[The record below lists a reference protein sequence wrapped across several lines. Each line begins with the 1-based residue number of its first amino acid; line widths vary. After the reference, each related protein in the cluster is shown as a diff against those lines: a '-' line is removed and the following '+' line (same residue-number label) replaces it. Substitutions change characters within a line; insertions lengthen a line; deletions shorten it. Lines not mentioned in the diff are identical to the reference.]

1 MSLAAP
7 ALAPEEPPPING
19 RSPFTLVES
28 LIVAALVLLGL
39 AVAIV
44 RPLLPIFESPATPAW
59 VHPIERPALLWGG
72 MGFLLLAVRTAL
84 WLWYRPFESAAEETA
99 PWLTVIIPAYNEG
112 AMVEKS
118 IESVAAADYPHDR
131 LEVIVIDDGSRDDTW
146 TYIERAAARHP
157 NLVSARRFEHN
168 RGKRA
173 ALAEGFRHARGSVV
187 VTIDSDSV
195 IDPETLLAMAGPF
208 RDPRVGAVAG
218 RVDVYNRR
226 TGWLPPMLQVRY
238 TLSFDFLRAVQ
249 STFRTVYCC
258 PGALAAYRTSGVRR
272 VLDRWLSQRF
282 LGVPCTYGEDR
293 SLTNFLLAEG
303 YDSVY
308 QSTAVVYT
316 LVPHTYPRLCR
327 MYLRW
332 ERSRVREDI
341 RFFTRILWKRPLP
354 WRAAALLDAT
364 LTNLRYP
371 IGYATLALFVIL
383 SFYDPTTVLRVLV
396 AIAIVSLAYTLYFLR
411 RERSWCFLYGVLYSY
426 FAFFTL
432 LWILPWAVFT
442 IRSKSWMTR

>member
-1 MSLAAP
+1 MSLATAP
-7 ALAPEEPPPING
+7 EPEEPPPPAG
-19 RSPFTLVES
+19 RPSFTLVET
-28 LIVAALVLLGL
+28 LIVAGLLLLALF
-39 AVAIV
+39 VAIV
-44 RPLLPIFESPATPAW
+44 RPLLPLFESPTTPAW
-59 VHPIERPALLWGG
+59 VHPIERPALLWSG
-72 MGFLLLAVRTAL
+72 MGFLLLAVRTGL
-84 WLWYRPFESAAEETA
+84 WLWYRPFEAATEETA
-99 PWLTVIIPAYNEG
+99 PSLTVIIPAYNEG

-118 IESVAAADYPHDR
+118 IESVARAIYPRDR

-146 TYIERAAARHP
+146 TFIERAAARYP
-157 NLVSARRFEHN
+157 GLVTTQRFDRN
-168 RGKRA
+168 QGKRA
-173 ALAEGFRHARGSVV
+173 ALAEGFRLARGSVV

-195 IDPETLLAMAGPF
+195 IDPKTLLAMAGPF
-208 RDPRVGAVAG
+208 RDGRVGAVAG

-226 TGWLPPMLQVRY
+226 TGWLAPMLQVRY

-258 PGALAAYRTSGVRR
+258 PGALAAYRTSAVRI
-272 VLDRWLSQRF
+272 VLDRWLSQCF

-308 QSTAVVYT
+308 QSSAVVYT
-316 LVPHTYPRLCR
+316 IVPTTYSRLCR

-341 RFFTRILWKRPLP
+341 RFFARILWRRPP
-354 WRAAALLDAT
+354 AWRTAALVDSA

-371 IGYATLALFVIL
+371 IGYASIALFVVL
-383 SFYDPTTVLRVLV
+383 SLYDPTTILRVFC
-396 AIAIVSLAYTLYFLR
+396 AIAIVSVAYTLYFLR

-432 LWILPWAVFT
+432 LWILPWALFT
-442 IRSKSWMTR
+442 IRSRSWMTR